1 MLTKSQSSV
10 VSDATEA
17 SVSTKVDTKLSGND
31 EMTLL
36 GQVSVRFLTN
46 CFICSKLLE
55 PRRNK
60 MLKKMLVVGAMS
72 AFAVLAVAAESDARS
87 EATQT
92 IALQDG
98 SIVYVFK
105 SGKMAVEGKMGKAVS
120 TKAGTILKAQD
131 GSDVKMV
138 GNEVAQLDGLLKKG
152 MTTDTQSEPAATGA
166 K

>member
-1 MLTKSQSSV
+1 
-10 VSDATEA
+10 
-17 SVSTKVDTKLSGND
+17 
-31 EMTLL
+31 
-36 GQVSVRFLTN
+36 
-46 CFICSKLLE
+46 
-55 PRRNK
+55 
-60 MLKKMLVVGAMS
+60 MLKKMLVIGAMS

-87 EATQT
+87 AATQT

-105 SGKMAVEGKMGKAVS
+105 SGKMAVESKMGKAVS

-138 GNEVAQLDGLLKKG
+138 GNEVAQLDALLKKG
-152 MTTDTQSEPAATGA
+152 MTTDQPQAEPAGNGA